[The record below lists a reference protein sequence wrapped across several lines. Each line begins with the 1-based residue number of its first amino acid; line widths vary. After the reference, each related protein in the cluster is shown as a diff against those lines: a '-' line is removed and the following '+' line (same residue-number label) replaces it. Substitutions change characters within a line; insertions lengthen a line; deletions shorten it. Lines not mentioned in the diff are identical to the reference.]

1 MIQKVELSLQEWY
14 EKMEASP
21 GLYDGLREIGED
33 GSIGP
38 QERLQEMFLK
48 RLNGFS
54 IGIAVTPTEEFGDVM
69 IDGGAFS
76 LDFDITRLR
85 AEGMTSVLPFS
96 SDKGVKGNVR
106 LDWQSSLLTFVPE
119 FGEPSVYA
127 INEYLQT
134 VTLYGVGH
142 RLEMQFLCVISPLM
156 DEDAGERG
164 FLSNLSSNKFH
175 VEGLIFA
182 NRDKLGKDGYFNPQ
196 ANVTFKDIAEI
207 TGVPASTLSN
217 IRNGK
222 KSLDNLTWKTLSVLS
237 FYAQIRMLDA
247 HIIDMMRRQLTGD
260 VPSLRTDTPEGAT
273 ESNDDWIATHGQ
285 DFEIRCVVVS
295 LRDGSSYKLEG
306 NGHKLTEQLY
316 EVVMASYEDDR
327 AAMDLK
333 FAVDDSG
340 EKLHRVM
347 VPKVDVSRIHMD
359 RYKPYADAPDSKTRG
374 GVQDV

>member
-1 MIQKVELSLQEWY
+1 MITKVEQSLQEWY

-21 GLYDGLREIGED
+21 GIYDGLREVDAD
-33 GSIGP
+33 GSVGP

-54 IGIAVTPTEEFGDVM
+54 IGIAVTPTEEFGSVV
-69 IDGGAFS
+69 IDDHSCS
-76 LDFDITRLR
+76 LDFDMTRLR

-96 SDKGVKGNVR
+96 SDKGVTGTVR
-106 LDWQSSLLTFVPE
+106 LDWQSSILTFVPDN
-119 FGEPSVYA
+119 GEPSVYA

-142 RLEMQFLCVISPLM
+142 RLEMQFLCVISPLL
-156 DEDAGERG
+156 DEVAGERG
-164 FLSNLSSNKFH
+164 FLSNLSLNKLY

-182 NRDKLGKDGYFNPQ
+182 NREKLGKDGYFNPQ

-207 TGVPASTLSN
+207 TGVQASTLSN

-260 VPSLRTDTPEGAT
+260 VPSLRPDDYDEVA
-273 ESNDDWIATHGQ
+273 ESKDDWVETNGQ
-285 DFEIRCVVVS
+285 DYEVPCVVVS
-295 LRDGSSYKLEG
+295 LRDDTTYKLDG
-306 NGHKLTEQLY
+306 NHKKGTEMLY
-316 EVVMASYEDDR
+316 DAVLAQYEDDR
-327 AAMDLK
+327 SAMDLK
-333 FAVDDSG
+333 FAVNDAG

-347 VPKVDVSRIHMD
+347 VPKVDIHHIRMD
-359 RYKPYADAPDSKTRG
+359 RYKPYVATN
-374 GVQDV
+374 